1 MKGQLAL
8 KRVLI
13 ANRGEI
19 ALRVVE
25 AARKLGIESVAVY
38 TNADARSLHVLQ
50 ADRKVCIGPNAPSS
64 SYLNQTAIVH
74 VAQAE
79 DCDAIHPGYG
89 FLSENPEFA
98 ALCETEGIQFIG
110 PSSDTIQ
117 RMGNKVQAR
126 SEAMQAGVDVVP
138 GSSQSC
144 SDIQE
149 AKLEAARIGYPVLI
163 KARGGGGGR
172 GMRVVSDESV
182 FTAEFKQASAEAESA
197 FGDPTI
203 YLERYLDKIRHIEVQ
218 ILGDAD
224 GKVVVLGE
232 RDCTVQRRHQKLV
245 EEAPCP
251 AIDND
256 VRSRLHGCAVQLGE
270 SIGYRGAGT
279 VEFVLTQDRQQFYF
293 IEMNTRIQ
301 VEHPVTEQLFG
312 IDLIEAQLRVACGES
327 VDEIVKSPSSNGHA
341 IEFRIN
347 AEHWQNRFMPSP
359 GKIQGWNLPAGSG
372 VRVDTHCYETFSIS
386 PYYDSMIAKLIV
398 HGHDRDHAL
407 RRAGSAIKEFEIT
420 GIETTLGFH
429 QQLLQNDSF
438 RTGNIYTTWVEREF
452 LNGEMT

>member
-1 MKGQLAL
+1 M

-19 ALRVVE
+19 ALRVVQ

-38 TNADARSLHVLQ
+38 TDADARSLHVLQ
-50 ADRKVCIGPNAPSS
+50 ADRTVRIGPNAPSH

-98 ALCETEGIQFIG
+98 ALCEMEGIQFIG

-126 SEAMQAGVDVVP
+126 TEAMQAGVDVVP

-144 SDIQE
+144 SDIEE

-172 GMRVVSDESV
+172 GMRVVNNESA

-224 GKVVVLGE
+224 GKVAVLGE

-251 AIDND
+251 VIDND
-256 VRSRLHGCAVQLGE
+256 VRSRLHSCAVQLGE
-270 SIGYRGAGT
+270 SIGYGGAGT

-327 VDEIVKSPSSNGHA
+327 VDEVVKSPSSNGHA

-359 GKIQGWNLPAGSG
+359 GKIQGWKLPAGSG

-407 RRAGSAIKEFEIT
+407 RRAGIAITEFEIT

-452 LNGEMT
+452 LNGQMT